1 MCVLIWGFDIC
12 RYLFYNSV
20 MKYLLLA
27 CVAILPGSA
36 VAKDGFIDLFNG
48 SNLTGWHNVNGAPD
62 TWSVKDGVIHCTG
75 RPVCALR
82 TLKRYENFVMELEWR
97 HLKPGG
103 NAGIFIW
110 ASSLAAPGQPFLR
123 AVEVQVLD
131 HAYGKSD
138 WFTTHGDVFPI
149 HGSRMKPFGR
159 HRGMRSFPSEERS
172 KGSPEWNHYRIECNG
187 GTLRLHVNGKEV
199 SGGSDCNWR
208 RGYIG
213 LESEGSPVEFRK
225 IRLKEL
231 PAGDAGEEFSAPP
244 EEGFITLYTGTSLEG
259 WRAEGKWQSAG
270 WQLRCTGGG
279 SLWSEKDFGPGELV
293 VDTKAGK
300 GQEVGVILRGMEGTG
315 IRWQS
320 TGKWQRTRIE
330 ITGREVILRDAE
342 GMEQGRVV
350 LDAADPPAGIIA
362 LKAAADATFA
372 NIYFHPGR

>member
-131 HAYGKSD
+131 HAYG
-138 WFTTHGDVFPI
+138 
-149 HGSRMKPFGR
+149 
-159 HRGMRSFPSEERS
+159 
-172 KGSPEWNHYRIECNG
+172 
-187 GTLRLHVNGKEV
+187 EV
-199 SGGSDCNWR
+199 
-208 RGYIG
+208 
-213 LESEGSPVEFRK
+213 
-225 IRLKEL
+225 
-231 PAGDAGEEFSAPP
+231 
-244 EEGFITLYTGTSLEG
+244 
-259 WRAEGKWQSAG
+259 
-270 WQLRCTGGG
+270 
-279 SLWSEKDFGPGELV
+279 
-293 VDTKAGK
+293 
-300 GQEVGVILRGMEGTG
+300 
-315 IRWQS
+315 
-320 TGKWQRTRIE
+320 
-330 ITGREVILRDAE
+330 
-342 GMEQGRVV
+342 
-350 LDAADPPAGIIA
+350 
-362 LKAAADATFA
+362 
-372 NIYFHPGR
+372 